1 MKRNSCLL
9 LLSAF
14 VLSVAARAELL
25 SFVVDPDRTV
35 VTLSGQAAGAALQAQ
50 GPGGLTTR
58 FQGTVVVDVGAT
70 EVQFPGGSRV
80 IPEEVNS
87 WEPGPDGANGSAP
100 ASYGGKATIG
110 SGFFVVNAIA
120 ATRRLSFDILSPALS
135 LTGGS
140 FDAGGVLFQ
149 FVETNSPTLD
159 YRTSG
164 LINIR
169 EGLVL
174 SGLATN
180 EVAGASSLTT
190 AGNLQTLT
198 LQLDATYLFE
208 LLTPAD
214 SSLSLSGQ
222 LIATRMI
229 PDGPPVLSVAPLEP
243 GANSMTLSWPAGF
256 KLQRS
261 VALQPSAWGD
271 TGAVSPAVIP
281 FAAAGE
287 YFQIV
292 PQ

>member
-9 LLSAF
+9 LLSAL

-25 SFVVDPDRTV
+25 SFVVDPDQTV
-35 VTLSGQAAGAALQAQ
+35 VTLSGQAAGAKLEPQ

-58 FQGTVVVDVGAT
+58 FQGTVVVDATAT
-70 EVQFPGGSRV
+70 EVLFPGGSRV
-80 IPEEVNS
+80 IPEEINS

-120 ATRRLSFDILSPALS
+120 ATRRLSFDVLSPPLALS
-135 LTGGS
+135 GGS
-140 FDAGGVLFQ
+140 FDAEGVLFQ
-149 FVETNSPTLD
+149 FVETNNPTLD

-164 LINIR
+164 LINLR
-169 EGLVL
+169 EGRILA
-174 SGLATN
+174 GLATN
-180 EVAGASSLTT
+180 KVAGASSLIT
-190 AGNLQTLT
+190 AGALQTLT

-208 LLTPAD
+208 LLTPGD

-222 LIATRMI
+222 LVATRVI
-229 PDGPPVLSVAPLEP
+229 PDGPPVLVVAPVEP
-243 GANSMTLSWPAGF
+243 GSPSMTLSWPAGF
-256 KLQRS
+256 KLQKS
-261 VALQPSAWGD
+261 TALNPAVWGD